1 MSAKL
6 KSVLL
11 ATTGVLFTSVVSAT
25 EVSLSE
31 VTDYYVHEASQ
42 GTSVELQYAVYQDI
56 LNTTHKV
63 SPAELELDTRVLIS
77 YHETESEDL
86 VISAAE

>member
-1 MSAKL
+1 MA
-6 KSVLL
+6 
-11 ATTGVLFTSVVSAT
+11 SVVSAG
-25 EVSLSE
+25 EVSLNE

-42 GTSVELQYAVYQDI
+42 STSADLQYAVYEDI

-77 YHETESEDL
+77 YHQTESEDL
-86 VISAAE
+86 VVSAAE